1 MFETPLDKLKHALW
15 VFTQDFAW
23 VDEVPEDV
31 VVASAN
37 RLLNKFGTAAM
48 QHDGV
53 RSRVHQ
59 DLIDA
64 MDEYV
69 DYVLLNPSV

>member
-1 MFETPLDKLKHALW
+1 MFETPIEKLRHALW
-15 VFTQDFAW
+15 VFTQDFSFI
-23 VDEVPEDV
+23 DEVPEDV
-31 VVASAN
+31 IVEYAN
-37 RLLNKFGTAAM
+37 RLLNKFGTAAI

-53 RSRVHQ
+53 RSKVHQ